1 VSGLKGVKGV
11 APKYESGAQQA
22 SLPTKYSTDRV
33 VVLVHTP
40 QQALAEFN
48 KPVGTALV
56 FVPDRSIR
64 WLFFVVVALTE
75 PAPGDDARY
84 EVADNADAHDDE
96 RVVQFISLSLYRKS
110 CI

>member
-22 SLPTKYSTDRV
+22 SLPTKYSTNLV
-33 VVLVHTP
+33 EVLVHTP
-40 QQALAEFN
+40 EQAWSEFN
-48 KPVGTALV
+48 KPVGRALV
-56 FVPDRSIR
+56 FVPRRSIR
-64 WLFFVVVALTE
+64 SPFFVVVAPIE

-96 RVVQFISLSLYRKS
+96 RVVQFISLSLPRKS